1 MLMMT
6 FYILLIIV
14 IFIIA
19 YFTYGKFLEKNYCV
33 DEREDVPSKKL
44 YDGVDFVPTNKFVL
58 LGHHFSSIAGAGP
71 IVGPI
76 LAGLSFGWLPAILWI
91 VLGTIFIG
99 GLHDFSSLVISIR
112 HNGWSIAQ
120 VANKYVNKT
129 TYKVFLLF
137 IWFALVY
144 VVAVFADLA
153 AETFFQ
159 EPSVAQTSIWYII
172 IATLFGLLVY
182 RIKLRISVSTII
194 SLFLILVGIIFSLE
208 YKFLFFS
215 KQTWVWILLIYCF
228 FASILPVWFLL
239 QPRDYVSSYFL
250 YFTVII
256 GVFGLLFTKTN
267 ISYPSF
273 ISFNSSIGTLFP
285 FIFITIACG
294 AISGFHSLV
303 SSGTT
308 SKQLDSVKNARFVTY
323 GGMILEGVVA
333 AVSLAT
339 LMMINRGELS
349 NPQQIYALG
358 ISKLS
363 SVFGI
368 HPEVGKT
375 IGYLAISAFI
385 LTTLD
390 TATRISRYVLQEFF
404 RLTKSSLIVRV
415 IATIASLFLPL
426 ILLNLKLRDFSGNIV
441 PCWKIVWPLFGTT
454 NQLLAALVLLVIYL
468 WVRRQ
473 NYKNK
478 VAILLPTIFMLLV
491 TISAL
496 GYSLYMKLN
505 KGNFDVITF
514 IAGILFLL
522 SIFVVF
528 ETLKH
533 LKEKNTNR

>member
-1 MLMMT
+1 MN
-6 FYILLIIV
+6 FYILIIIT
-14 IFIIA
+14 IFIVA
-19 YFTYGKFLEKNYCV
+19 YFTYGKFLEKNYQIK
-33 DEREDVPSKKL
+33 ETEDVPSKKL

-76 LAGLSFGWLPAILWI
+76 LAGLAFGWLPAILWI

-99 GLHDFSSLVISIR
+99 GLHDFSSLIISIR

-120 VANKYVNKT
+120 VANKYVNKA

-144 VVAVFADLA
+144 VVAVFCDLTAD
-153 AETFFQ
+153 TFCL
-159 EPSVAQTSIWYII
+159 ESSVAQISIYYIFIAI
-172 IATLFGLLVY
+172 IFGLLVY
-182 RIKLRISVSTII
+182 RVKLNIAFSTLL
-194 SLFLILVGIIFSLE
+194 SLGLILVGIIFSLK
-208 YKFLFFS
+208 YQFLFLS
-215 KQTWVWILLIYCF
+215 KPTWILILLIYCF
-228 FASILPVWFLL
+228 LASILPVWFLL
-239 QPRDYVSSYFL
+239 QPRDYLSSYFL

-273 ISFNSSIGTLFP
+273 INFNSSIGTLFP
-285 FIFITIACG
+285 FMFITIACG

-333 AVSLAT
+333 AVALST
-339 LMMINRGELS
+339 LMMINKGELS

-368 HPEVGKT
+368 NPEIGKT

-390 TATRISRYVLQEFF
+390 TATRISRYILQEFF
-404 RLTKSSLIVRV
+404 GLTKSSLIVRV

-468 WVRRQ
+468 WVIKQ

-496 GYSLYMKLN
+496 GYSLYVKLN
-505 KGNFDVITF
+505 KGIFDVITI

-533 LKEKNTNR
+533 LTEFRG